1 VTLFR
6 FYLRRYRLL
15 FLGLLGLVLAHEF
28 SFIIV
33 FQHWREHAG
42 LGKAL
47 LNFVPEKIRHGLGIP
62 LTDITHP
69 ATYKALIMM
78 RPDLRA
84 LLAAFGV
91 AIGSDVIAGETTRGT
106 SDLLFSH
113 PVRRR
118 DVVLAGMAVTA
129 FYLACSA
136 GVMLGGYAAAVAMFP
151 MGPGQ
156 PTLAQLSPA
165 VLNVAFASFG
175 VALTA
180 FVAGTLTRSRARAV
194 AWSVF
199 LFFLPMVLHF
209 VAVFSD
215 TARWFARLFPDYYYR
230 PHTIL
235 MGIEKQRFLAPLA
248 IMAVCVAAS
257 LFFAERR
264 DLVRE

>member
-1 VTLFR
+1 VTLIR

-15 FLGLLGLVLAHEF
+15 FLALLGLVLAHEI
-28 SFIIV
+28 SFIVV
-33 FQHWREHAG
+33 FQRWREHAG
-42 LGKAL
+42 LGEAI
-47 LNFVPEKIRHGLGIP
+47 LNFVPEKIRKGVGIP

-118 DVVLAGMAVTA
+118 DVVLAGMAVTL
-129 FYLACSA
+129 FHLVCTAC
-136 GVMLGGYAAAVAMFP
+136 VMLGGYALAVALFP

-156 PTLAQLSPA
+156 PTLARLFPA
-165 VLNVAFASFG
+165 VLNVTFASFG

-194 AWSVF
+194 AWGIV
-199 LFFLPMVLHF
+199 LFFFPMVLHF
-209 VAVFSD
+209 IAVFSD

-235 MGIEKQRFLAPLA
+235 LGIEPAPFVAPLA

-257 LFFAERR
+257 IFFAERR
-264 DLVRE
+264 DLSS

>member
-1 VTLFR
+1 MTLIR

-33 FQHWREHAG
+33 FQHWREHTG
-42 LGKAL
+42 LGEAI
-47 LNFVPEKIRHGLGIP
+47 LNFVPEKIRDGLGIP
-62 LTDITHP
+62 LADITHP
-69 ATYKALIMM
+69 ATYKALILM

-84 LLAAFGV
+84 ILAAFGV

-129 FYLACSA
+129 LHLACAA
-136 GVMLGGYAAAVAMFP
+136 GVLLGGYALAVAIFP

-156 PTLAQLSPA
+156 PTLAQLFPA
-165 VLNVAFASFG
+165 VLNVVFASFG
-175 VALTA
+175 VSLTA

-194 AWSVF
+194 AWSVM

-209 VAVFSD
+209 LAVFSE

-235 MGIEKQRFLAPLA
+235 LGLESQRLLAPLV
-248 IMAVCVAAS
+248 IMTVCVAAS
-257 LFFAERR
+257 ILFAERR
-264 DLVRE
+264 DLSA